1 MSRAIPRPMS
11 VGNQLGS
18 LLFSVLRVAEG
29 DLDIAPGV
37 TAVGVSL
44 SQTSRLLWDGGME
57 AMRRRV
63 VAF

>member
-37 TAVGVSL
+37 TAVG
-44 SQTSRLLWDGGME
+44 LWNGGME